1 MQILLDKSLQSIS
14 REQLES
20 QFCKS
25 ISAENIPILK
35 MDKAKVNILVL
46 DNGIVAWDYQENAPP
61 HFFDIHPEELPEK
74 IMEGAVEFEGIG
86 SMAWDEEGEEILSGP
101 VGREGTQ
108 GLAPYEAVGIDVSR
122 YEVLV
127 ELRRDDHPELPHG
140 CYEICKVPL
149 STAIE
154 AAQGQEK
161 ARAVLDKGAEKA
173 RILFDELR

>member
-1 MQILLDKSLQSIS
+1 
-14 REQLES
+14 
-20 QFCKS
+20 
-25 ISAENIPILK
+25 

-46 DNGIVAWDYQENAPP
+46 DNGIVAWDYQENAPPP

-108 GLAPYEAVGIDVSR
+108 GLAPYEAVGVDVSR

-127 ELRRDDHPELPHG
+127 ELRRDDHLELPHG

-154 AAQGQEK
+154 ARPRARKSPSSTGQGSSEGPDS
-161 ARAVLDKGAEKA
+161 V
-173 RILFDELR
+173 